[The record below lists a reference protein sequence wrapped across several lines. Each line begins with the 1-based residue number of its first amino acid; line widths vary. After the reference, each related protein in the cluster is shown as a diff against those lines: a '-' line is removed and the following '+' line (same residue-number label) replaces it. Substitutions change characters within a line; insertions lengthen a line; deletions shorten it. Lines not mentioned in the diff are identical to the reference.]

1 METYRLAL
9 RGKHIIMTDNENVI
23 LIDTGSPIT
32 VHTTN
37 ELEFLGKKHSV
48 TSNYLGVDIERLSSQ
63 IGRKIT
69 TLLGTDI
76 LSKYSVIFDYQ
87 KKRIHFDSLP
97 ESPQTDGMPIELYS
111 GIPIVKF
118 RINGDNLKAF
128 FDTGAQLSYLRDDIT
143 SNYEKS
149 GVSNDF
155 HPTIGSFVTNTFDIK
170 TELNSNK
177 FDVKYGNLPLSI
189 KPLLD
194 MANVDAILGFDF
206 LKSFIIRLNLRD
218 SRMVVVN
225 YEVDE
230 FFLEEKVKVFFEQIS
245 LPEKFENI
253 IRNILEIIEKN
264 RDKTDKDWTTL
275 NPQI

>member
-1 METYRLAL
+1 
-9 RGKHIIMTDNENVI
+9 
-23 LIDTGSPIT
+23 
-32 VHTTN
+32 
-37 ELEFLGKKHSV
+37 
-48 TSNYLGVDIERLSSQ
+48 
-63 IGRKIT
+63 
-69 TLLGTDI
+69 
-76 LSKYSVIFDYQ
+76 
-87 KKRIHFDSLP
+87 
-97 ESPQTDGMPIELYS
+97 MPIELYS

-264 RDKTDKDWTTL
+264 RDKTDKDWTIKKLGIENEHIIHRLTSWQL
-275 NPQI
+275 AFARDREVFNKNNNIEINEISFYLKKWDELGIRVN